1 MKDLFTF
8 KQVNVRQGMDLVEL
22 QLASN
27 KIRLYYHDVFTIC
40 SKLQGNAT
48 FALRYERNH
57 PKLWSEL
64 NKYEREPIAT
74 PLHSQYRRSG
84 LLSNVK
90 KYTISFKG
98 PLVILQFD
106 ELVVKFHYSD
116 IPRLRAHL
124 WRAAKQA
131 KRWAGDDSRQWNIFA
146 RLTTAEENDKFAY
159 G

>member
-8 KQVNVRQGMDLVEL
+8 KDVNVRQGMDLVEL
-22 QLASN
+22 QLGSH
-27 KIRLYYHDVFTIC
+27 KVRLYYHDVFTIC

-57 PKLWSEL
+57 PKLWAEL
-64 NKYEREPIAT
+64 NRYEREPIFT
-74 PLHSQYRRSG
+74 PLHPTYRRSD
-84 LLSNVK
+84 LVSNVK
-90 KYTISFKG
+90 TYGVSFRG
-98 PLVILQFD
+98 PLVILQFN
-106 ELVVKFHYSD
+106 ELVAKFHYSD

-124 WRAAKQA
+124 YRGAKQA
-131 KRWAGDDSRQWNIFA
+131 KRWSGDSSRQWTIFA